1 MKGVEEEKEGQ
12 RRIERERTRR
22 VWLGPC
28 EKEIEKME
36 GEGKGERE
44 RRERE
49 RGVGPDQARLE
60 QAGPE

>member
-22 VWLGPC
+22 VWLGTC

-36 GEGKGERE
+36 GEGKGEGE
-44 RRERE
+44 
-49 RGVGPDQARLE
+49 
-60 QAGPE
+60 